1 MQPNQTNHTRNIKKI
16 KNAFNSI
23 EKLPKTLLKYGILAF
38 LIIFVTGNVLVI
50 LNNTILPYNSYF
62 DMVSKELVK
71 VSFII
76 GAEIVIGSL
85 VMDFVFK
92 R

>member
-1 MQPNQTNHTRNIKKI
+1 MQPNQPNRTRNIKKFM
-16 KNAFNSI
+16 NAFNSI
-23 EKLPKTLLKYGILAF
+23 DKLPKAFLKYGSLAF
-38 LIIFVTGNVLVI
+38 LVLFTIGTVLVI
-50 LNNTILPYNSYF
+50 LNHTILPYNHDF

-71 VSFII
+71 KSFII
-76 GAEIVIGSL
+76 GAEAVIGSL